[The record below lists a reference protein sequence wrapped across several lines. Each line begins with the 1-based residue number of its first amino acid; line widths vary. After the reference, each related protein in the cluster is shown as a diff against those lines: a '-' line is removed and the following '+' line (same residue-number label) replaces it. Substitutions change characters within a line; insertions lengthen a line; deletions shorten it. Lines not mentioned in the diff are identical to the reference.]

1 MSSLSARQDS
11 EQASRLTPFARY
23 QEDLKRDDF
32 QYDPAQE
39 QAVKHLQRLYDELL
53 AIPASAPKAV
63 VANKGLKAKV
73 AGLLGEKGQCR
84 RASAA

>member
-53 AIPASAPKAV
+53 A
-63 VANKGLKAKV
+63 
-73 AGLLGEKGQCR
+73 
-84 RASAA
+84 